1 MTELPEQQNVFN
13 GILQVLQRI
22 EANLETHELRVKH
35 VEDLIRTHRSESTE
49 SQDISSSSSK
59 ASSAPS
65 WHQSLDT
72 GPIFRTRNSNP
83 LGNATFDAKDHREK
97 DGEAFSTYSRAGPRF
112 IYSLWRSDQGKE
124 DPTDMLDESHRGL
137 LRKFLGSCSVM
148 PDDGRLPLSFSW
160 STSNVRRRSI
170 TLENPLGYQIAAPRT
185 LQLVDNLAEARRL
198 DALRTFDTDL
208 RSLPGNDFLVVDVDS
223 SNSSRLYRIG
233 QDAIGGELMVRSEPS
248 HDAPWSRLILYQGMT
263 TGNSIKPEFDTG
275 FADPIPYFKRADTST
290 GLWNHIFSHLQLKRR
305 SDSSNPYAKG
315 HLGFHTTFYD
325 IRETKDLEA
334 KEVWKHGPLYDDP
347 LGRHFRKCAY
357 TLYCPVPMDE
367 DGDTERNFEMTRPHW
382 TMLVLAPGGFF
393 DEHNTSFPMKSIP
406 KGRAQALGHC
416 LGRLT
421 RAGAELNLI
430 AQGLA
435 RISERWADF
444 QSFFDYIL
452 DSGDSLMQPNEHD
465 NLLFDDGSFSRSRRY
480 FWAIDCLSEF
490 DTTITDNINQ
500 WELYK
505 AALPVLDNELDSIQL
520 RNAERQC
527 RILQNQREHFRQK
540 LASTRALR
548 DALFNASAVI
558 ESRASTRLGE
568 NVKLLTFVSVF
579 FIPLSFCTSLW
590 SVNDMF
596 SMNSL
601 IAVIVIVAFLTYTTV
616 LNINSIVTTVGLLY
630 DTKKR
635 RVVNAMKRDSRDSW
649 KHCGQRFESFR
660 PKHENPK
667 PSEWYITLYALL
679 NPMAVLGLPQ
689 RKTYVSREDQPKGK
703 STERFFGI
711 PTRIWRRRM
720 DQAEETEQPEEAW
733 VVGYRPNAV

>member
-1 MTELPEQQNVFN
+1 
-13 GILQVLQRI
+13 
-22 EANLETHELRVKH
+22 
-35 VEDLIRTHRSESTE
+35 
-49 SQDISSSSSK
+49 
-59 ASSAPS
+59 
-65 WHQSLDT
+65 
-72 GPIFRTRNSNP
+72 
-83 LGNATFDAKDHREK
+83 
-97 DGEAFSTYSRAGPRF
+97 
-112 IYSLWRSDQGKE
+112 
-124 DPTDMLDESHRGL
+124 
-137 LRKFLGSCSVM
+137 
-148 PDDGRLPLSFSW
+148 
-160 STSNVRRRSI
+160 
-170 TLENPLGYQIAAPRT
+170 
-185 LQLVDNLAEARRL
+185 
-198 DALRTFDTDL
+198 
-208 RSLPGNDFLVVDVDS
+208 
-223 SNSSRLYRIG
+223 
-233 QDAIGGELMVRSEPS
+233 
-248 HDAPWSRLILYQGMT
+248 MT
-263 TGNSIKPEFDTG
+263 TGNSIKPEFDSG

-290 GLWNHIFSHLQLKRR
+290 GLWNHIFSHLQLKSR
-305 SDSSNPYAKG
+305 SASSNPYAAS
-315 HLGFHTTFYD
+315 HVGFHTTFYD

-334 KEVWKHGPLYDDP
+334 KEVWKHGPLYDHP
-347 LGRHFRKCAY
+347 LGWHFRKCAY
-357 TLYCPVPMDE
+357 TLYGPAPLDE
-367 DGDTERNFEMTRPHW
+367 DGDTERSFEMTRPHW

-430 AQGLA
+430 VQGLA

-490 DTTITDNINQ
+490 DTAITDNINQ

-505 AALPVLDNELDSIQL
+505 AALPVLDNDLDNIQF

-527 RILQNQREHFRQK
+527 RILQNQREYFRQK

-601 IAVIVIVAFLTYTTV
+601 IVVIIIVALLTYTTV
-616 LNINSIVTTVGLLY
+616 LNINSIVTSVGLLY

-679 NPMAVLGLPQ
+679 NPLAVLGLPQ
-689 RKTYVSREDQPKGK
+689 RKRPLNHLGQPE
-703 STERFFGI
+703 SESSIWFFGI
-711 PTRIWRRRM
+711 PNRIWRRRT
-720 DQAEETEQPEEAW
+720 DPPPEEVEPPDDAW
-733 VVGYRPNAV
+733 VVGYRGDTV

>member
-1 MTELPEQQNVFN
+1 MTEADEQQKVFH

-22 EANLETHELRVKH
+22 EQRLETHEVRVRQ
-35 VEDLIRTHRSESTE
+35 VEDLIQRNRSGWAESL
-49 SQDISSSSSK
+49 QISSSTSKESSNTSW
-59 ASSAPS
+59 SSHSDNA
-65 WHQSLDT
+65 
-72 GPIFRTRNSNP
+72 PIFRTPISNP
-83 LGNATFDAKDHREK
+83 LGNGTFDPKDVVGGLH
-97 DGEAFSTYSRAGPRF
+97 EAVSVYSKAGPRLK
-112 IYSLWRSDQGKE
+112 YSQWRSERGSD
-124 DPTDMLDESHRGL
+124 DPTDMLDESH
-137 LRKFLGSCSVM
+137 LGILGNYLGQCSLM
-148 PDDGRLPLSFSW
+148 PDDGRLPLSFTW
-160 STSNVRRRSI
+160 TINF
-170 TLENPLGYQIAAPRT
+170 AAPGT
-185 LQLVDNLAEARRL
+185 PKLVDNLAEARRL
-198 DALRTFDTDL
+198 DALRSFDTDL
-208 RSLPGNDFLVVDVDS
+208 RAHPGNDFLIVDFDTH
-223 SNSSRLYRIG
+223 NNSRLYRVG
-233 QDAIGGELMVRSEPS
+233 QEAIGGELMVSSES
-248 HDAPWSRLILYQGMT
+248 TSEAPWSRLILYQGMT
-263 TGNSIKPEFDTG
+263 TGKSIKPEFDSG

-305 SDSSNPYAKG
+305 STTSNPYATSYQ
-315 HLGFHTTFYD
+315 GFHTTFYD
-325 IRETKDLEA
+325 IRETKDLEV
-334 KEVWKHGPLYDDP
+334 KEVWKHGPLYDHP
-347 LGRHFRKCAY
+347 LGWHFRKCAY
-357 TLYCPVPMDE
+357 TLYFPIPLDE
-367 DGDTERNFEMTRPHW
+367 DGDTDRTFEMTRPHW

-393 DEHNTSFPMKSIP
+393 DEHNTSFPMRSIP

-452 DSGDSLMQPNEHD
+452 DSGDSLMQPTEHD

-480 FWAIDCLSEF
+480 FWAIDCLSDFENA
-490 DTTITDNINQ
+490 ITDNINQ

-505 AALPVLDNELDSIQL
+505 AALPLLDNELDNIQY

-527 RILQNQREHFRQK
+527 RVLQNQREYFRQK

-596 SMNSL
+596 STKSL
-601 IAVIVIVAFLTYTTV
+601 IAVIIVVALLTYTTV
-616 LNINSIVTTVGLLY
+616 LNINSIVTSVGLLY
-630 DTKKR
+630 DVKKR
-635 RVVNAMKRDSRDSW
+635 HVVNAMKRDDRNPW
-649 KHCGQRFESFR
+649 RTCGQRFESFR

-679 NPMAVLGLPQ
+679 NPMTVLGFPRRVKQ
-689 RKTYVSREDQPKGK
+689 DGQADRTDGEPPA
-703 STERFFGI
+703 RFFGI
-711 PTRIWRRRM
+711 PNRIWRRRR
-720 DQAEETEQPEEAW
+720 DQPEETEQPDEAW
-733 VVGYRPNAV
+733 VF

>member
-1 MTELPEQQNVFN
+1 
-13 GILQVLQRI
+13 
-22 EANLETHELRVKH
+22 
-35 VEDLIRTHRSESTE
+35 
-49 SQDISSSSSK
+49 
-59 ASSAPS
+59 
-65 WHQSLDT
+65 
-72 GPIFRTRNSNP
+72 
-83 LGNATFDAKDHREK
+83 
-97 DGEAFSTYSRAGPRF
+97 
-112 IYSLWRSDQGKE
+112 
-124 DPTDMLDESHRGL
+124 
-137 LRKFLGSCSVM
+137 
-148 PDDGRLPLSFSW
+148 
-160 STSNVRRRSI
+160 
-170 TLENPLGYQIAAPRT
+170 
-185 LQLVDNLAEARRL
+185 
-198 DALRTFDTDL
+198 
-208 RSLPGNDFLVVDVDS
+208 
-223 SNSSRLYRIG
+223 
-233 QDAIGGELMVRSEPS
+233 
-248 HDAPWSRLILYQGMT
+248 MT
-263 TGNSIKPEFDTG
+263 TGNSIKPEFDSG
-275 FADPIPYFKRADTST
+275 FADPIPYFKRADTNT

-305 SDSSNPYAKG
+305 SASSNPYAIG

-325 IRETKDLEA
+325 IRESKDLEA
-334 KEVWKHGPLYDDP
+334 KEVWKHGPLYDHP
-347 LGRHFRKCAY
+347 LGWHFRKCAY
-357 TLYCPVPMDE
+357 TLYCPVPLDE
-367 DGDTERNFEMTRPHW
+367 DGDTERNFEMTKPHW

-452 DSGDSLMQPNEHD
+452 DSGDSLMQPQEHD

-490 DTTITDNINQ
+490 DTAISDNINQ

-505 AALPVLDNELDSIQL
+505 AALPILDSDLDNIQL
-520 RNAERQC
+520 RNAERQS
-527 RILQNQREHFRQK
+527 RILQNQREYFRQK

-590 SVNDMF
+590 SVNNMF
-596 SMNSL
+596 SSSSL
-601 IAVIVIVAFLTYTTV
+601 IVVIITVALLTYTTV
-616 LNINSIVTTVGLLY
+616 LNINSIVTSVGLVY

-635 RVVNAMKRDSRDSW
+635 RVVNAMKRDHRDSW

-679 NPMAVLGLPQ
+679 NPLAVLGLPQ
-689 RKTYVSREDQPKGK
+689 RRKQTNPSKQSDDEPPA
-703 STERFFGI
+703 RFFGI
-711 PTRIWRRRM
+711 PNRIWRKRKE
-720 DQAEETEQPEEAW
+720 QSQEAEQEDEAW